1 MLRIMNRTRKYIQG
15 DIHDA
20 ILTLKDNSIDFIYTN
35 PPYSTTSQ
43 KWDKPLKWDIL
54 FPEMWR
60 VLKPDGIIALHSAM
74 PFSYE
79 LYKYE
84 TPKYNYIWRKN
95 NPTGFFHAK
104 YQPLRDIE
112 EINIYYKKR
121 GTYNPQMIEGTPP
134 KAHKI
139 THKSSEYYADKNK
152 IQSYIRYENQSGL
165 YPRTYLGNY
174 KRYINGGKSVP
185 QAIVERMVK
194 TYSNENDVILD
205 MTCHNYYVG
214 DICKSLKRGYIGV
227 DLDI

>member
-1 MLRIMNRTRKYIQG
+1 MNRTRKYIQG

-35 PPYSTTSQ
+35 PPYATTTQ

-104 YQPLRDIE
+104 HQPLRDIE

-121 GTYNPQMIEGTPP
+121 GTYNPQMIAGCPQ
-134 KAHKI
+134 KNI
-139 THKSSEYYADKNK
+139 VNSKSDYYNQKK
-152 IQSYIRYENQSGL
+152 PHLFERCKNQSGL
-165 YPRTYLGNY
+165 YPRTYLGGF

-185 QAIVERMVK
+185 QDIVERMIK
-194 TYSNENDVILD
+194 TYSNENDIILD

-214 DICKSLKRGYIGV
+214 DVCTHLKRGYIGI
-227 DLDI
+227 DIEKLE